1 VRHGFPV
8 ISLSNDRRF
17 DAVGTRLP
25 SPPQGQDASAELLA
39 HPHGLDRITASVVTV
54 LT

>member
-1 VRHGFPV
+1 
-8 ISLSNDRRF
+8 
-17 DAVGTRLP
+17 VGTRLP